1 MARGKIP
8 KFDVL
13 VIGAGPGG
21 MAAATRGTLK
31 GLKVGLVNGHRIW
44 GYGIHGAYKSK
55 GLYELA
61 KDHLVAT
68 KPDRGYQPVTSRID
82 FKQVHDQLIDGAKE
96 LEGLYRD
103 QIAMLGITEIKGMA
117 AFVDRHTVEVEGRRY
132 RGKHIIIAT
141 GTRPH
146 RLPGIDRDSPLIMS
160 SDEIVSL
167 TEFPQSLVIVGAG
180 VIGCEFASIFNT
192 FGSRVTLVDNKPAIL
207 SHEDDDVTAFLTRNF
222 EQNGIEV
229 IQSARLDRIVAGEE
243 EVTIRL
249 QDGRELQSKIVLI
262 SVGREACADQ
272 LGLQHTGV
280 EINAEGYIAIDEY
293 CRTNVPQI
301 YAVGDV
307 AKMPASLDLS
317 LVHVAEADGHQAIHH
332 ILGGSDPL
340 PMDHIPFIIFTIP
353 MIAGAGDNEKTA
365 REKYGAVRIACLDNV
380 RNHRAHAMRS
390 FTGFVKLIVG
400 PEGDDRILGVRACGP
415 QADSLIGEV
424 SLCIQHNLPYT
435 DLMDAVH
442 AHPSLSE
449 SLHNAARMLAGLYPV
464 GSLGK

>member
-68 KPDRGYQPVTSRID
+68 KPGRGYQPVTSRID
-82 FKQVHDQLIDGAKE
+82 FKEVHDQLIDGAKE

-117 AFVDRHTVEVEGRRY
+117 TFIDQHTVEVDGRRY
-132 RGKHIIIAT
+132 RGKHIVIAT
-141 GTRPH
+141 GTRPR
-146 RLPGIDRDSPLIMS
+146 RLPDIDRDSPLIMS

-167 TEFPQSLVIVGAG
+167 KRLPESLVIVGAG

-192 FGSRVTLVDNKPAIL
+192 FGCRVTLLDNNPAIL
-207 SHEDDDVTAFLTRNF
+207 SHEDDDVAAFLTENF

-229 IQSARLDRIVAGEE
+229 IQSALLDRIVAKGD
-243 EVTIRL
+243 EVITTL
-249 QDGRELQSKIVLI
+249 QDGTVLTSAMALI

-272 LGLQHTGV
+272 LRLENAGV
-280 EINAEGYIAIDEY
+280 ELNAEGYIAIDEF
-293 CRTNVPQI
+293 CRTNVPHI
-301 YAVGDV
+301 YATGDV
-307 AKMPASLDLS
+307 CKMPTSLDLS
-317 LVHVAEADGHQAIHH
+317 LVHVAEAEGHQAIHH
-332 ILGGSDPL
+332 ILGSTEPIAR
-340 PMDHIPFIIFTIP
+340 DHIPFIIFTIP

-365 REKYGAVRIACLDNV
+365 REKYGAARIACLDNV

-390 FTGFVKLIVG
+390 FAGFVKLIVG

-435 DLMDAVH
+435 NLMDTMH

-464 GSLGK
+464 GD